1 MEAKYLIGPSAF
13 ALCENGRSFFVC
25 GIFERC
31 RGPPLEFGSQP
42 NFRKSEDKILKKEL
56 LRNIPGYASFCDE
69 CSFEKCEDEYPG
81 WTGIEKYIVFS
92 NLTRDELTSKYPEI
106 VAFISP
112 YILIDRTVSTALVS
126 YKRNDDKHH
135 WRAVHRESGFGF
147 DELTEFIHDEL
158 LDDRMEEDVML
169 RIMLQEAMDQLT
181 DAQRRRVQL
190 RYFEGLTYAQIA
202 KLEQTTDPAILKSI
216 SVALRKMKKFLE
228 EG

>member
-1 MEAKYLIGPSAF
+1 M
-13 ALCENGRSFFVC
+13 
-25 GIFERC
+25 
-31 RGPPLEFGSQP
+31 
-42 NFRKSEDKILKKEL
+42 KKEL

-92 NLTRDELTSKYPEI
+92 NLTRDELASKYPEI
-106 VAFISP
+106 IAYISP
-112 YILIDRTVSTALVS
+112 YILIDRTVSPALVS

-135 WRAVHRESGFGF
+135 WRSVHRESGFGF
-147 DELTEFIHDEL
+147 DEFTEFIHDEL
-158 LDDRMEEDVML
+158 LDDHMEEDIML
-169 RIMLQEAMDQLT
+169 RIVLKQAMDQLT
-181 DAQRRRVQL
+181 EVQRRRVQL

-216 SVALRKMKKFLE
+216 SAALKKMKKFLE